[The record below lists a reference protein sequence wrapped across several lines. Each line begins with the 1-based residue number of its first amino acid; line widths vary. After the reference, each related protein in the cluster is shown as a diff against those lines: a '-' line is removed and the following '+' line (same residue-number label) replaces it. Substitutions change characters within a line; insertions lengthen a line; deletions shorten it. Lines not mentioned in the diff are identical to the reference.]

1 MCDLIVRTP
10 VRGTAVDILCFLF
23 SLTYCNCF
31 GFDIFPV
38 CLTLSSDDEESA
50 QSDLDSAV
58 TGERSLNNG
67 QRLSTDDIPYTS
79 PDPEVTSS
87 ARGKEPI
94 IPEEDDTGSD
104 TGENQHTQGVRGWC
118 VQKVPLGNRR
128 LCPYF
133 FCSHLPKFDK
143 Y

>member
-1 MCDLIVRTP
+1 M
-10 VRGTAVDILCFLF
+10 
-23 SLTYCNCF
+23 
-31 GFDIFPV
+31 
-38 CLTLSSDDEESA
+38 SSDDEESA

-118 VQKVPLGNRR
+118 VQKVPIGTRR
-128 LCPYF
+128 LHPYF
-133 FCSHLPKFDK
+133 FLFKFTK
-143 Y
+143 I

>member
-1 MCDLIVRTP
+1 
-10 VRGTAVDILCFLF
+10 
-23 SLTYCNCF
+23 
-31 GFDIFPV
+31 
-38 CLTLSSDDEESA
+38 LSSDDEESA

-118 VQKVPLGNRR
+118 VQKVPIGTRR
-128 LCPYF
+128 LHPYF
-133 FCSHLPKFDK
+133 FLFKFTK
-143 Y
+143 I